1 MSDKQQKA
9 PYPLRMPDEMRDKL
23 KEAAHNN
30 RRSLNA
36 EIVARLENSLLE
48 DYSLLESEAESLL
61 DQEEAETEPLYLDLS
76 EEKLEEML
84 SRLHKDFWR
93 KLRKEHGVKI
103 DKKKEEE

>member
-36 EIVARLENSLLE
+36 EIVARLEQSIHDQVDNDELI
-48 DYSLLESEAESLL
+48 DGYS
-61 DQEEAETEPLYLDLS
+61 
-76 EEKLEEML
+76 
-84 SRLHKDFWR
+84 
-93 KLRKEHGVKI
+93 
-103 DKKKEEE
+103 KEELEGLGLSKSLIEDIKALNIKVDSLISHFAKKTK